1 MTRYITVWLPPE
13 RPCCASHAY
22 VLPEQ
27 RHHDENGKDLEALEY
42 TGVRHVIARAGLAN
56 LSDKM
61 GYQCASSDRH
71 MHLPMLDGKTSEAE
85 SVRRGSHCNSRAGLA
100 VIAELLIDSSWSAVT
115 RPHYTWAQAGRANRN
130 VMSRSVPNRAFAV
143 LAQHVVECLGHQRLK
158 ASALAT
164 CQRVHGERHLG
175 CEKTGDLFATL
186 PAGRTRCSPLPA
198 RLVLRLCNRL

>member
-1 MTRYITVWLPPE
+1 VADGPAPSSDGTEQFAPACAMTRYITVWLPPE

-85 SVRRGSHCNSRAGLA
+85 SVRRDL
-100 VIAELLIDSSWSAVT
+100 IAIQGQGWPS
-115 RPHYTWAQAGRANRN
+115 
-130 VMSRSVPNRAFAV
+130 
-143 LAQHVVECLGHQRLK
+143 
-158 ASALAT
+158 
-164 CQRVHGERHLG
+164 
-175 CEKTGDLFATL
+175 
-186 PAGRTRCSPLPA
+186 
-198 RLVLRLCNRL
+198 